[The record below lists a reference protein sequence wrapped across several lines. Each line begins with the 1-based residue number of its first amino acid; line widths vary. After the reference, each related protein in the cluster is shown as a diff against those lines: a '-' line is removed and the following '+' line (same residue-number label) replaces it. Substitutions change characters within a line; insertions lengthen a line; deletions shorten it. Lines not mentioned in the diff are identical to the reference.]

1 MHAMNRNIFRL
12 LIWLLLSVTFFTS
25 TAQIGGNNTYESL
38 NLITSARIAAL
49 GGNAISIK
57 DDDVDL
63 AWQNPSLLSP
73 EMDNH
78 FVLSFIDYIADI
90 KYTSFVYS
98 KTYKNVG
105 SFAAGLNYLHYGT
118 FQEADATGQITRSFT
133 AQDFIINIGWG
144 REILPSFKFATDKE
158 LDLDSSF
165 FVGANLKFINSTY
178 HFDYHSMGIALD
190 LAGTYYNKKRN
201 LTIAVLIKNIGYQLK
216 PYRKQNR
223 EPLPFEWQLGIS
235 HKLKHAPFRL
245 MANFNDLQ
253 KWDLTYEDPT
263 ATSSLFEPETEDTTS
278 WQKFG
283 TALKSG
289 SDKFMRH
296 TVIGVELIITRAM
309 IIRFGYNYRR
319 RKEMLIIGKKGFTGF
334 SVGLGIKI
342 KKFHISYARTGY
354 HISGGSNHFTIR
366 TDLSAFYTKKN
377 KDVYPFI
384 ME

>member
-1 MHAMNRNIFRL
+1 MKSI
-12 LIWLLLSVTFFTS
+12 LSGIVISFCLFITCLTS
-25 TAQIGGNNTYESL
+25 NAQIGGNSTFESL
-38 NLITSARIAAL
+38 NLVTSARIAAL

-73 EMDNH
+73 QMDNH
-78 FVLSFIDYIADI
+78 FVLSFVDYIADI
-90 KYTSFVYS
+90 KYMSFVYS
-98 KTYKNVG
+98 KTYKKLG
-105 SFAAGLNYLHYGT
+105 SFSAGFNYLHYGT
-118 FQEADATGQITRSFT
+118 FQEADPTGLITREFT

-144 REILPSFKFATDKE
+144 REVVPSFKFATDKE
-158 LDLDSSF
+158 LDLDSTF
-165 FVGANLKFINSTY
+165 FIGANLKFINSTY

-190 LAGTYYNKKRN
+190 LAATYYNNDRN
-201 LTIAVLIKNIGYQLK
+201 LAIALLVKNIGYQLK
-216 PYRKQNR
+216 PYVDKNR

-245 MANFNDLQ
+245 MANFTDLQ
-253 KWDLTYEDPT
+253 KWDLTYDDPN
-263 ATSSLFEPETEDTTS
+263 TSSSLLQTEETDTTA
-278 WQKFG
+278 WKKFG
-283 TALKSG
+283 AALKSG

-296 TVIGVELIITRAM
+296 TVIGVELIITRAI

-319 RKEMLIIGKKGFTGF
+319 RKEMLIVGKKGFSGF

-354 HISGGSNHFTIR
+354 HIAGGSNNFSIR

-377 KDVYPFI
+377 KDIYPFI